1 MKVYI
6 TVPFTNGENKAEIER
21 LCSIVKSSGFDDFCF
36 VRDMKAFDDP
46 KELMVKAREEIQ
58 KCDVLLFD
66 ASVKSTGRAIEVG
79 IAYSL
84 NKKIIVIIKEGAA
97 IKDNLQGV
105 ADSVITYK
113 NIEDIQSDLTSLYS
127 KWH

>member
-1 MKVYI
+1 
-6 TVPFTNGENKAEIER
+6 
-21 LCSIVKSSGFDDFCF
+21 
-36 VRDMKAFDDP
+36 MKAFDDP